1 KNASEPFDTPTPR
14 RNFRC
19 PEIPSLL
26 GTGPASKPDSR
37 LFFIPWRPIQAQLEW
52 GQTTVN
58 LHRDSRPGRFIVT
71 PCSPKS
77 ELLSP
82 PASSLAGLS
91 TGPRVEPRSRLSTPN
106 LRPNRIVPQPS

>member
-1 KNASEPFDTPTPR
+1 MLRSHSTHQPVDATSAAPKFQVYWGLAPQANRTHGFFSSHGGPLKR
-14 RNFRC
+14 
-19 PEIPSLL
+19 SLS
-26 GTGPASKPDSR
+26 G
-37 LFFIPWRPIQAQLEW
+37 
-52 GQTTVN
+52 GQTTAN

-106 LRPNRIVPQPS
+106 L